1 MNKSLK
7 YNLSFIGFLW
17 IGVLL
22 LILGALSSKWP
33 DFGIVFS
40 ILAIIAIL
48 VHNYL
53 KSPISN
59 DDSFASVYPKRLAVI
74 SILLYIFM
82 PHLFYKLGDIGLVI
96 EFTVPLLIL
105 IVGNYYA
112 LKYRDFKWRSARANI
127 WILAI
132 IGSILL
138 SMIYGYA
145 TKGVPFNVRD
155 ILIIKEPV
163 FYFLTF
169 NLFYQMDWRADE
181 VKRYFI
187 APIIYGGLA
196 TIIIGYV
203 QYFNFAGIN
212 EPVFSFWTEKHHLI
226 ELMKPDARRVFSTYY
241 SAGSFGIFL
250 ICLCSYLMAKLFSEN
265 AIRRIPTII
274 IFMLAV
280 VAVFMTGSKGAFIV
294 FVMLI
299 LIFPAVFFVK
309 TSKKIIGTVVS
320 VTALVVISI
329 ISMPFIGETFM
340 MQRLK
345 SVQDSVMNIAR
356 YGANVR
362 MEEVLDETS
371 VGRMA
376 PVMYMMPKLIESP
389 ILGFG
394 PSKSILHE
402 QSYYLSEEEK
412 FKNPFESSYLSLV
425 FRFGV
430 VGLFFG
436 LAIIAHIVL
445 LMIRVLQT
453 KNIPVE
459 YHQIASAN
467 LAFCLLSLVIF
478 LNTDA
483 IYNMR
488 LMFSIYAASGII
500 ASYLISIKPQGKTS
514 NI

>member
-1 MNKSLK
+1 MSKNLK
-7 YNLSFIGFLW
+7 YNLSFTGFLW
-17 IGVLL
+17 IGALL
-22 LILGALSSKWP
+22 LILGALSAKWP

-40 ILAIIAIL
+40 VVALIAIL

-59 DDSFASVYPKRLAVI
+59 DDDFARVYPKRLAVI
-74 SILLYIFM
+74 SILAYIFM

-96 EFTVPLLIL
+96 EFTIPLLIL
-105 IVGNYYA
+105 LVGNYYA
-112 LKYRDFKWRSARANI
+112 LKYRDFKWRSARANV
-127 WILAI
+127 WIVAI

-145 TKGVPFNVRD
+145 AKGVPFHARD
-155 ILIIKEPV
+155 ILMIKEPV
-163 FYFLTF
+163 FYLLTF

-187 APIIYGGLA
+187 APIIYSGLA
-196 TIIIGYV
+196 TIIIGYA
-203 QYFNFAGIN
+203 QYFNFAGLN
-212 EPVFSFWTEKHHLI
+212 EPLFSYWTEKHHLR

-250 ICLCSYLMAKLFSEN
+250 ICICSYLMAKLLSEN
-265 AIRRIPTII
+265 AISRIQTII
-274 IFMLAV
+274 LFTLAV

-299 LIFPAVFFVK
+299 LIFPAVFFVNL
-309 TSKKIIGTVVS
+309 SKKAMGTVVS
-320 VTALVVISI
+320 VTVLFVITI

-340 MQRLK
+340 MQRMK
-345 SVQDSVMNIAR
+345 SVQDSVVNIVK
-356 YGANVR
+356 YGGNVR

-371 VGRMA
+371 IGRIA
-376 PVMYMMPKLIESP
+376 PVIYMMPKMQESP

-402 QSYYLSEEEK
+402 QSFYLSEEES
-412 FKNPFESSYLSLV
+412 FKNPFESTYLSLA

-430 VGLFFG
+430 VGLFLG
-436 LAIIAHIVL
+436 LAIMAHIIL
-445 LMIRVLQT
+445 LMIRALKT
-453 KNIPVE
+453 KNIPLE

-478 LNTDA
+478 LNTDS

-488 LMFSIYAASGII
+488 LMFSIYAVSGII
-500 ASYLISIKPQGKTS
+500 ASYLLSIKPQGKTS
-514 NI
+514 NV